1 MALEYNLEQEG
12 SNARAW
18 APDGI
23 AEMRCVS
30 EARDVLVFSYGTL
43 QDERVQ
49 LACFGRRLAGEAD
62 VLTGYTRSSIET
74 ADPEALDGSK
84 ARSYP
89 ILDPSGNAA
98 DEVAGCV
105 FRLGAS
111 ELASADEY
119 EGREYR
125 RVRVQ
130 LRSGK
135 HAWVYARA

>member
-1 MALEYNLEQEG
+1 
-12 SNARAW
+12 
-18 APDGI
+18 
-23 AEMRCVS
+23 MRCVG

-62 VLTGYTRSSIET
+62 VLTGYTQSSIET
-74 ADPEALDGSK
+74 HDPEVPDGSQMT
-84 ARSYP
+84 SYP

-98 DEVAGCV
+98 DEVAGRV
-105 FRLGAS
+105 FRLSVS

-125 RVRVQ
+125 RIRVQ
-130 LRSGK
+130 LRSGN